1 MHIPR
6 THATRAS
13 GCHLIV
19 VCDVDIFVCGFI
31 CVQSSGHTASGGDHT
46 PWSLLIKILS

>member
-19 VCDVDIFVCGFI
+19 VCDVDIFVWIYLC
-31 CVQSSGHTASGGDHT
+31 A
-46 PWSLLIKILS
+46 K